1 MTGMDLS
8 SYRML
13 WKTRGVPTLLLGAL
27 LARMPVVATM
37 IPLSFMAKDAS
48 GGFGWAGVV
57 AGAYS
62 VGTAV
67 GAPYWSRR
75 ADRHGARRIL
85 IGTGLSWAVAI
96 ALLAAMPDAW
106 YRAMPLVALVAGL
119 ALPPVSAT
127 ARALWPRLVAGPRL
141 RTAYALDSVTVE
153 LLFAVGPMLGAV
165 MVTFASP
172 RLGLLVIAVWS
183 VIAVWWFADQQ
194 LEAVRHPDGESRLT
208 SLQVLRNRT
217 RLAIMGSFLL
227 AVGAFSACSLGIAA
241 FADEQGDRMVAGW
254 LETVWAIGSLLGGL
268 VAGALPGRRPSYVWR
283 RAALISVGLF
293 GCAAAAG
300 WTGSAWVLGIALLTS
315 GCVLAPTIAAM
326 NERLGSIT
334 PDTVRTEVF
343 GWMNGAGMLGAALGA
358 VAAGAVIER
367 FGVAAVFVMAGAVV
381 AVATVALVKVPP
393 HRPEPV
399 EDEPT
404 LVGPGTVLDGG
415 VA

>member
-27 LARMPVVATM
+27 LARLPVVATL
-37 IPLSFMAKDAS
+37 IPLSFLVKDAT

-75 ADRHGARRIL
+75 ADRNGARKIL
-85 IGTGLSWAVAI
+85 IGTGLAWAVAI
-96 ALLAAMPDAW
+96 AALAATPDEW
-106 YRAMPLVALVAGL
+106 FRAMPAIALVAGL

-141 RTAYALDSVTVE
+141 RTAYAMDSVTVE

-165 MVTFASP
+165 MVTFSSP
-172 RLGLLVIAVWS
+172 RIGLLAIALWS
-183 VIAVWWFADQQ
+183 AFAVWWFADQQ
-194 LEAVRHPDGESRLT
+194 PAALRHPAGEARLT
-208 SLQVLRNRT
+208 SRQVLRNRT
-217 RLAIMGSFLL
+217 RLTIMGSFLL
-227 AVGAFSACSLGIAA
+227 CVGAFAACQLGIAA
-241 FADEQGDRMVAGW
+241 YADERGNRMIAGW
-254 LETVWAIGSLLGGL
+254 LETVWAIGSLAGGL
-268 VAGALPGRRPSYVWR
+268 VAGALPGRRSSYVWR

-293 GCAAAAG
+293 GSAAAA
-300 WTGSAWVLGIALLTS
+300 TAESPWVLGAALLTS
-315 GCVLAPTIAAM
+315 GCVLAPMIAAL
-326 NERLGSIT
+326 NERLGSLT
-334 PDTVRTEVF
+334 PESVRTEVF
-343 GWMNGAGMLGAALGA
+343 GWMNGAGMLGASIGAA
-358 VAAGAVIER
+358 VAGLVIEH
-367 FGVAAVFVMAGAVV
+367 FGVPAVFLMAAVLV
-381 AVATVALVKVPP
+381 AVATVGLVKVPP
-393 HRPEPV
+393 HRPEPA
-399 EDEPT
+399 EDEPA

>member
-1 MTGMDLS
+1 
-8 SYRML
+8 
-13 WKTRGVPTLLLGAL
+13 
-27 LARMPVVATM
+27 
-37 IPLSFMAKDAS
+37 
-48 GGFGWAGVV
+48 V
-57 AGAYS
+57 AGTYS

-75 ADRHGARRIL
+75 ADRHGARKIL
-85 IGTGLSWAVAI
+85 IGTGLCWAVAI
-96 ALLAAMPDAW
+96 ALLAAMPDEW
-106 YRAMPLVALVAGL
+106 YRALPAIALVAGL

-153 LLFAVGPMLGAV
+153 LLFAIGPMLGAV

-172 RLGLLVIAVWS
+172 RLGLLVIAAWS

-194 LEAVRHPDGESRLT
+194 LEAVRQPDGEPRPTSR
-208 SLQVLRNRT
+208 QVLRNRT

-227 AVGAFSACSLGIAA
+227 CVAAFAACSLGIAA
-241 FADEQGDRMVAGW
+241 YADERGDRMVAGW

-268 VAGALPGRRPSYVWR
+268 VAGALPGRRASYAWR
-283 RAALISVGLF
+283 RAALISLGLL

-300 WTGSAWVLGIALLTS
+300 WAHSAWILGIALLVS
-315 GCVLAPTIAAM
+315 GCVLAPTIAAL
-326 NERLGSIT
+326 NERLGAIT

-343 GWMNGAGMLGAALGA
+343 GWMNGAGMLGASIGAALSG
-358 VAAGAVIER
+358 VVIER
-367 FGVAAVFVMAGAVV
+367 FGVAAVFVLAAIVV
-381 AVATVALVKVPP
+381 AVATVGLTKVPP

-399 EDEPT
+399 EDEPA
-404 LVGPGTVLDGG
+404 LIGPGTVLDGG